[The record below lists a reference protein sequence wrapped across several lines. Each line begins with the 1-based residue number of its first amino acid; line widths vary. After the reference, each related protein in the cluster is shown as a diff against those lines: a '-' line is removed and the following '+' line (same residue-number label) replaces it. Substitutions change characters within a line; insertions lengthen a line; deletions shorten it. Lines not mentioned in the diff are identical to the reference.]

1 MNNYQINQTSNTTG
15 TMVMAGILA
24 SHLLASHA
32 TTPPTDN
39 FGETIQRAP
48 YRTSFALPS
57 FDQIRN
63 FFGSDLDER
72 QDSFVE
78 NISNFYGKLVTRQEP
93 LGVEFSRIL
102 HENLWDLYER

>member
-1 MNNYQINQTSNTTG
+1 MNNYKINQTSNTTG

-24 SHLLASHA
+24 TLLASQA
-32 TTPPTDN
+32 TPRPTEN
-39 FGETIQRAP
+39 YGEAIQNAP
-48 YRTSFALPS
+48 YRTSLTLPS

-78 NISNFYGKLVTRQEP
+78 NISNFYGKLVARQEP
-93 LGVEFSRIL
+93 LGIEFSRIL